1 MCFSSLILSVLLFLS
16 TPLRAQTADF
26 DGDGAVAFSDF
37 LSFAQAFGS
46 TDSTF
51 DLNADGTVNFP
62 DFLIFARLFGAANPT
77 PEPEPPPP
85 SLKRLDTIRQIPG

>member
-1 MCFSSLILSVLLFLS
+1 MCVSSLILSVLLFLS
-16 TPLRAQTADF
+16 APVQAQTVDF
-26 DGDGAVAFSDF
+26 DGNGTVDLSDF
-37 LSFAQAFGS
+37 IAFAQAFGS

-77 PEPEPPPP
+77 PEPPPP